1 MKRRW
6 DALNARARGLRT
18 HLLSRVALERM
29 GQAPDLP
36 AVADELRAAGFPLTE
51 GDRFSPAALELAVR
65 RRAGDLLAT
74 LSRWAGPRADAAAVL
89 YDDEDRLNLRAI
101 LRGAAEGAD
110 AALRLAGTVPTPALP
125 ERALEELARQ
135 PTPRAVAA
143 LLTTWRHPCGPALV
157 AAIGAGHADLFR
169 LEVVLSRH
177 FAERALRLARSGPL
191 LEYVREVIDV
201 ENVLAALVL
210 AERPADVTPKDAFL
224 KGGRLVGIGPF
235 EEAVATGSAAGAA
248 ARLARAFGSAPL
260 AGPLARSSGDGGV
273 AETAL
278 LRARLAE
285 QRRAARHDP
294 LGPAPLLAFVLGL
307 RAETADLRRL
317 IWGLSLGAPRALLGA
332 ELATIT

>member
-1 MKRRW
+1 MMRRW

-18 HLLSRVALERM
+18 RLLSRVELERM
-29 GQAPDLP
+29 SQAPDLP
-36 AVADELRAAGFPLTE
+36 ALADELRSAGFPLTE
-51 GDRFSPAALELAVR
+51 GDRFSPAAVELAVR
-65 RRAGDLLAT
+65 RRAGALLAT

-143 LLTTWRHPCGPALV
+143 LLTAWRHPCGPPLV

-169 LEVVLSRH
+169 LEVVLGRH
-177 FAERALRLARSGPL
+177 FAERALRLAGRGPL
-191 LEYVREVIDV
+191 LEFVREVIDV
-201 ENVLAALVL
+201 ENALAALVL

-224 KGGRLVGIGPF
+224 KGGRHVGIGPF
-235 EEAVATGSAAGAA
+235 EEAVAAASAAGAA
-248 ARLARAFGSAPL
+248 ARLARAFGSSPL
-260 AGPLARSSGDGGV
+260 AGPMARSGGDAGG

-294 LGPAPLLAFVLGL
+294 LGPAPLLTFVLGL

-317 IWGLSLGAPRALLGA
+317 IWGLALGAPRALLGA
-332 ELATIT
+332 ELATVA